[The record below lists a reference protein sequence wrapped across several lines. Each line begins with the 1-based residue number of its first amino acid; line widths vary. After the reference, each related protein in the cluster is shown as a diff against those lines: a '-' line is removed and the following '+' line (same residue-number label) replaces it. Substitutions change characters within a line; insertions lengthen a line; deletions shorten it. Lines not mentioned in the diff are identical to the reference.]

1 MANTRQTL
9 GDQETVD
16 ALVSNTL
23 TSLEEDGIT
32 TLADYSLYHHTAL
45 TSINFP
51 NLTSIG
57 ICCFEGCTG
66 ITSVAMPNVT
76 NIKQSSFRG
85 CTGLTSISLPEATT
99 LGIYA
104 FGECSHL
111 ATVSVPKLKTLDANT
126 FRYCHALT
134 SFDVPSTVTQI
145 PATCFADSGLT
156 TLILRKDSMVTLA
169 NIDAFSNT
177 PIASFEGIIYVPNEL
192 VSTYK
197 ADSKWKKFFI
207 CSIDDYPVDIS
218 TLKPS
223 SWAEVNIGVN
233 NGDYISWPLG
243 ITVPLT
249 SGSYTFQMQ
258 LVAKDT
264 DELSDNTGNAHTTW
278 IARDIMLVARMNSSN
293 VTTDGYAGS
302 AMYETTLPNLKA
314 GIDETIQGYMKSVKK
329 TWKDETSSSTK
340 TSDETFWI
348 PSNREIF
355 GGTSSENAGCVYTE
369 FFADAA
375 SRIKKMNGSAGNWWL
390 RSASSTT
397 AFGCVNSNGNDY
409 SYGASYSRGVVPG
422 FCI

>member
-23 TSLEEDGIT
+23 TSLEENGIT
-32 TLADYSLYHHTAL
+32 TLANYSLYNYTAL

-51 NLTSIG
+51 NLTSTG
-57 ICCFEGCTG
+57 EHCFDGCSG
-66 ITSVAMPNVT
+66 ITSVSMPNAT
-76 NIKQSSFRG
+76 NIKTYSFNG
-85 CTGLTSISLPEATT
+85 CIGLISISLPEATT
-99 LGIYA
+99 LGTYA
-104 FGECSHL
+104 FNGCTHL
-111 ATVSVPKLKTLDANT
+111 STVSVPKLTTLGTNT
-126 FRYCHALT
+126 FQNCDALN
-134 SFDVPSTVTQI
+134 SFDVPSTVNQI
-145 PATCFADSGLT
+145 PANCFINSGLT
-156 TLILRKDSMVTLA
+156 TLILRKDSMVMLA
-169 NIDAFSNT
+169 DINAFSNT
-177 PIASFEGIIYVPNEL
+177 PIASFEGIIYVPNGL

-197 ADSKWKKFFI
+197 ADSKWSHFFI
-207 CSIDDYPVDIS
+207 CSIDDYPVDIN

-223 SWAEVNIGVN
+223 SWAEVNTGVS
-233 NGDYISWPLG
+233 NGDYLAWPLG

-278 IARDIMLVARMNSSN
+278 IARDIMLTAQMNSSN

-302 AMYETTLPNLKA
+302 NMYKTTLPNLKV

-329 TWKDETSSSTK
+329 TWKDVTSSSTK

-348 PSNREIF
+348 PSSREIF
-355 GGTSSENAGCVYTE
+355 GGTSYENAGCVYTR
-369 FFADAA
+369 FFNNATA
-375 SRIKKMNGSAGNWWL
+375 RIKKRNGSATSWWL
-390 RSASSTT
+390 RSAHSTARFRYVYSGGTENNFSASS
-397 AFGCVNSNGNDY
+397 SN
-409 SYGASYSRGVVPG
+409 GVVPG

>member
-16 ALVSNTL
+16 ALVSDTL

-32 TLADYSLYHHTAL
+32 TLADYSLSYHTAL

-51 NLTSIG
+51 NLTSTG
-57 ICCFEGCTG
+57 EHCFDGCSG
-66 ITSVAMPNVT
+66 ITSVSMPNVT
-76 NIKQSSFRG
+76 NIKTYSFNG

-99 LGIYA
+99 LGAYA
-104 FGECSHL
+104 FNGCTHL
-111 ATVSVPKLKTLDANT
+111 ATVSVPKLTTLGTNT
-126 FRYCHALT
+126 FQNCDALT

-145 PATCFADSGLT
+145 PANCFTDSGLT

-169 NIDAFSNT
+169 DINAFSNT

-197 ADSKWKKFFI
+197 ADSKWKNFFI

-223 SWAEVNIGVN
+223 SWAEVNTGVS
-233 NGDYISWPLG
+233 NGDYLIWPLG
-243 ITVPLT
+243 ITVPLI

-264 DELSDNTGNAHTTW
+264 DELSDSTGNAHTTW
-278 IARDIMLVARMNSSN
+278 IARDIMLTAKMNSSN
-293 VTTDGYAGS
+293 VTTNGYAGS
-302 AMYETTLPNLKA
+302 AMYNTTLPNLKD

-329 TWKDETSSSTK
+329 TWKDVTSSSTK

-348 PSNREIF
+348 PSSREIF
-355 GGTSSENAGCVYTE
+355 GGTSYENAGCVYTG
-369 FFADAA
+369 FFNNATA
-375 SRIKKMNGSAGNWWL
+375 RIKKRNGSANLWWL
-390 RSASSTT
+390 RSANGTT
-397 AFGCVNSNGNDY
+397 YFRNVSVSGGGSDGR
-409 SYGASYSRGVVPG
+409 ASDSRGVVPG

>member
-32 TLADYSLYHHTAL
+32 ILADYSLYNHTAL

-51 NLTSIG
+51 NLTSTG
-57 ICCFEGCTG
+57 EHCFDGCSG

-76 NIKQSSFRG
+76 NIKTYSFNG

-99 LGIYA
+99 LGNYA
-104 FGECSHL
+104 FNGCTHL
-111 ATVSVPKLKTLDANT
+111 ATVSVPKLTTLGTNAFQNCDA
-126 FRYCHALT
+126 LI
-134 SFDVPSTVTQI
+134 SFDVPSTVNQI
-145 PATCFADSGLT
+145 PSNCFIDSGLT
-156 TLILRKDSMVTLA
+156 TLILRKDSMVMLA
-169 NIDAFSNT
+169 NINAFSNT

-192 VSTYK
+192 VSTYR
-197 ADSKWKKFFI
+197 ADSKWKNFFI

-223 SWAEVNIGVN
+223 SWAEVNTGVS
-233 NGDYISWPLG
+233 NGDYLTWPLG

-278 IARDIMLVARMNSSN
+278 IARDIMFKAKMNSSN
-293 VTTDGYAGS
+293 VATDGYAGS
-302 AMYETTLPNLKA
+302 NMYKTTLPNLKA

-329 TWKDETSSSTK
+329 TWKDVTSSSTK

-348 PSNREIF
+348 PSYREMF
-355 GGTSSENAGCVYTE
+355 GGSSNENAGCVYTG
-369 FFADAA
+369 FFTNAA
-375 SRIKKMNGSAGNWWL
+375 SKIKKMNGSASYWWL
-390 RSASSTT
+390 RSANSTT
-397 AFGCVNSNGNDY
+397 SFRFVGSNGGDGDN
-409 SYGASYSRGVVPG
+409 SASISNGVVPG